1 MRCLV
6 LGIRRYG
13 FKDDGSGERV
23 EGSKI
28 SYLTLDA
35 EDEEDSRG
43 EIPLEVSAPR
53 SLFEK
58 FDELPAFYDLD
69 FRQRPGRG
77 GKPTLQI
84 AGLKYSGPASIGD
97 AQTA

>member
-1 MRCLV
+1 M

-13 FKDDGSGERV
+13 FKDDGGERV

-53 SLFEK
+53 SMFEK
-58 FDELPAFYDLD
+58 FDDLPAFYDLD

-84 AGLKYSGPASIGD
+84 AALKYAGPASIGD
-97 AQTA
+97 AETA

>member
-1 MRCLV
+1 M

-13 FKDDGSGERV
+13 FKDDGGERV

-43 EIPLEVSAPR
+43 EIPLEVSAAR
-53 SLFEK
+53 SMFEK
-58 FDELPAFYDLD
+58 FDELPGFYDLD

-77 GKPTLQI
+77 GKPTLQL

-97 AQTA
+97 AETA